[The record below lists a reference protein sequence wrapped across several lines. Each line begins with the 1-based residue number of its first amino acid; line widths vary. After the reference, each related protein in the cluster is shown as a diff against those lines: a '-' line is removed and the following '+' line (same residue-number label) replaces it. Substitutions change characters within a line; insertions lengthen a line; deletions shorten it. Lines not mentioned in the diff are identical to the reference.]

1 MRHSACRSP
10 TALQTPCNSGFRRH
24 RRARMLERYS
34 KEKGIRVHYF
44 LRGVPGT
51 HPLPWFGHGRAAYR
65 VRCYRGSTDALYS
78 NALDHRR
85 YRSGTD
91 ALLWRRKAL
100 WAVMQL
106 KTAAC
111 AARAQG
117 GGRPKKQNSAD
128 PKSPQIP
135 QKSPPEIRILLQGSR
150 ALPARLRGAPGRQR
164 CVPAGGAEHSAPG
177 PRQGREGPGPA
188 DLYEDRKKIGGIA
201 SSS

>member
-1 MRHSACRSP
+1 
-10 TALQTPCNSGFRRH
+10 
-24 RRARMLERYS
+24 MLERYS

-100 WAVMQL
+100 WAVVQL

-135 QKSPPEIRILLQGSR
+135 QKSPPKSESSCRGLELFPRAFAALQAASAASLQAALNTALRDQGR
-150 ALPARLRGAPGRQR
+150 A
-164 CVPAGGAEHSAPG
+164 EK
-177 PRQGREGPGPA
+177 GREGPGPA